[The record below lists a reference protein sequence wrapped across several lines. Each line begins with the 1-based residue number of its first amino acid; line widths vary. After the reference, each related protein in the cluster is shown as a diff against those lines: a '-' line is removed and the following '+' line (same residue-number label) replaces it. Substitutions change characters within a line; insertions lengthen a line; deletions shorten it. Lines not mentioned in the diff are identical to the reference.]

1 MATAKAVSAQL
12 IFIANGKAYMWII
25 QIPCRGRRSTGR
37 SRHFLKSTI
46 RGLRETS
53 LRVGKRR
60 SGHSWARH
68 ELKSCGKTR
77 ESRFLTA
84 KAVRN
89 DKIWGLATR
98 VTRALFVRFQA
109 RVFRSLKGV
118 PLN

>member
-37 SRHFLKSTI
+37 SRHLLKSTI

-60 SGHSWARH
+60 SGHSWARC
-68 ELKSCGKTR
+68 ELKSCGR
-77 ESRFLTA
+77 PCESRFLTA
-84 KAVRN
+84 KAVGM
-89 DKIWGLATR
+89 DKLGGLA
-98 VTRALFVRFQA
+98 A
-109 RVFRSLKGV
+109 RVR
-118 PLN
+118 

>member
-46 RGLRETS
+46 CGLRSNTTS
-53 LRVGKRR
+53 QVAEKL
-60 SGHSWARH
+60 A
-68 ELKSCGKTR
+68 
-77 ESRFLTA
+77 SRFFTA